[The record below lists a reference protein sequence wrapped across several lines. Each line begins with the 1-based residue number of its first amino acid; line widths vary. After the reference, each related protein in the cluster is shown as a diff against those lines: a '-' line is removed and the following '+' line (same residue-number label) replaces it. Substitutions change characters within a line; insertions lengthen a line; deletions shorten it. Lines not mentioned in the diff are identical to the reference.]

1 MRGRGKL
8 KRMLPVLAVVI
19 VIALVLVAVAVVR
32 GMRRMERASHAHLSA
47 LAHRLGATLERA
59 SPARLTGAR
68 DGRRFI
74 VSDKSF
80 TTKRSQVTQFW
91 VEVPVSTTLSLQVQ
105 PLDADDGAT
114 LGRQTLRDAAFD
126 MVCRLETSAPAVVHA
141 ALDDDLRSTL
151 ADASLAGELR
161 LLAVQKQWLRI
172 EVRGAMDASETEPRV
187 TRFLDAAL
195 TLAGRLDAQ

>member
-1 MRGRGKL
+1 MTPAL
-8 KRMLPVLAVVI
+8 AIVLS
-19 VIALVLVAVAVVR
+19 IALVLVAGGVAVVR
-32 GMRRMERASHAHLSA
+32 GMRRMERTSHAHLTA
-47 LAHRLGATLERA
+47 LAHRLGATLEHT

-74 VSDKSF
+74 VSDKSL
-80 TTKRSQVTQFW
+80 TTRRSQVTPFW

-114 LGRQTLRDAAFD
+114 LGRQTLRDVAFD
-126 MVCRLETSAPAVVHA
+126 GVCRLETSAPAVVHA

-161 LLAVQKQWLRI
+161 LLVVRQQWC
-172 EVRGAMDASETEPRV
+172 ASRCAARWMPPRPSP
-187 TRFLDAAL
+187 A
-195 TLAGRLDAQ
+195 